1 MSFLDDFLAKARG
14 KGEDVAAEAA
24 AKAAAA
30 ATAAAMKKAANEA
43 VDDLEKHLVG
53 DLEEVQAQ
61 DADLEKRARARQD
74 ANEASRAQFHKDRM
88 EGKSR
93 AEQELA
99 ALKAA
104 MKKD

>member
-1 MSFLDDFLAKARG
+1 VSFLDDLIAKARG
-14 KGEDVAAEAA
+14 KGQDVATEAA

-30 ATAAAMKKAANEA
+30 ATAAAMEKAAHGA

-61 DADLEKRARARQD
+61 DAALEKRAFERQN
-74 ANEASRAQFHKDRM
+74 ANEANRAQVHKTRM
-88 EGKSR
+88 ERKSK
-93 AEQELA
+93 AELELA

>member
-14 KGEDVAAEAA
+14 KGEDVATEAA
-24 AKAAAA
+24 ARAAAA
-30 ATAAAMKKAANEA
+30 ATAAAMEKAAHGA

-53 DLEEVQAQ
+53 DLKEVQAQ

-74 ANEASRAQFHKDRM
+74 ANEANRAQVHKTRM
-88 EGKSR
+88 ERKSK

-104 MKKD
+104 LKKD

>member
-1 MSFLDDFLAKARG
+1 MSLLDDLLAKARG
-14 KGEDVAAEAA
+14 KGEEVAAD
-24 AKAAAA
+24 AAAA
-30 ATAAAMKKAANEA
+30 ATAAAMEKAAHEA

-61 DADLEKRARARQD
+61 DAALNKRARARMN
-74 ANEASRAQFHKDRM
+74 ANEANRAAVHKTRM
-88 EGKSR
+88 ERQSK
-93 AEQELA
+93 AEAELA